1 MLNTNTMTANTILIS
16 DSSES
21 NDILENVLLENE
33 YKLIY
38 NGTSLKHLL
47 MQETLNEPE
56 LIIINVDRP
65 EHGMI
70 DQLKVI
76 NQQYPLP
83 IVIFTKD
90 DRDEAIGHAIQAGV
104 SAYVVDGLSESRIV
118 PILRTAMLRFEQHQS
133 VQQELAQLKTTLA
146 DRKVIDRAKGLIMAQ
161 RSCTEDEAYKLMRS
175 TAMNQN
181 IRLAAL
187 AQNIIDTAKLLEPK
201 N

>member
-1 MLNTNTMTANTILIS
+1 MTANTILIS
-16 DSSES
+16 DSSET
-21 NDILENVLLENE
+21 NDVLENVLLAHE

-47 MQETLNEPE
+47 LQETLNEPE
-56 LIIINVDRP
+56 LIVINVDRP
-65 EHGMI
+65 EQGMI

-104 SAYVVDGLSESRIV
+104 SAYVVDGLSEARVV
-118 PILRTAMLRFEQHQS
+118 PILRTAMMRFEQQQN
-133 VQQELAQLKTTLA
+133 VQKELSELRTTLA
-146 DRKVIDRAKGLIMAQ
+146 ERKIIDKAKGLIMAQ
-161 RSCTEDEAYKLMRS
+161 RNCTEDEAYKLMRS

-181 IRLAAL
+181 IRMAVLAN
-187 AQNIIDTAKLLEPK
+187 NIIEAAKLLEP
-201 N
+201 NS